1 MPPPQQGFAS
11 GNAIIVERKNGLKN
25 QKKFA
30 ATKSRA
36 EVPFETA
43 ALPRRL
49 FGSGIV
55 ELNDAAVSALSLV
68 ERLVSTL

>member
-11 GNAIIVERKNGLKN
+11 GNVIIVERKNRLKN

-43 ALPRRL
+43 ALPLTSFWRGMR
-49 FGSGIV
+49 
-55 ELNDAAVSALSLV
+55 
-68 ERLVSTL
+68 